1 MGVKKNYILASGS
14 KDRFALLG
22 QVGFEPESVH
32 SPDID
37 ETPFVNERP
46 SDYVMRMALEKA
58 KAVSEKFKGRIVLS
72 ADAIVVADDMI
83 IQKAYTEE
91 EQTAV
96 MNRLSGKTHFVLTA
110 ICVADGKGVFYQELC
125 PTEIKTLPMTAEE
138 ITAYVKSHD
147 WEGCSGY
154 KAEGLM
160 AGFIEKI
167 NGSYSGLIGMPQ
179 CEARRL
185 LLKAGVTDL

>member
-14 KDRFALLG
+14 KDRFALLR
-22 QVGFEPESVH
+22 QIGFEPDDVY

-37 ETPFVNERP
+37 ETPKAKEKP
-46 SDYVMRMALEKA
+46 CDYVMRMALEKA
-58 KAVSEKFKGRIVLS
+58 KAVSERFKGRIVLS
-72 ADAIVVADDMI
+72 ADTIVVADDMI

-110 ICVADGKGVFYQELC
+110 ICVADGKGGFYQELC
-125 PTEIKTLPMTAEE
+125 PTEIRTVSMTDEE
-138 ITAYVKSHD
+138 ISAYVKSHD

-160 AGFIEKI
+160 AAFIEKI
-167 NGSYSGLIGMPQ
+167 NGSYSGLIGLPQ
-179 CEARRL
+179 CAARRL
-185 LLKAGVTDL
+185 LLKAGVQNL

>member
-14 KDRFALLG
+14 KDRFALLR
-22 QVGFEPESVH
+22 QIGFEPDDVC

-37 ETPFVNERP
+37 ETPFVDEKP
-46 SDYVMRMALEKA
+46 YDYVMRMALEKA
-58 KAVSEKFKGRIVLS
+58 KAVSERFKGRIVLS
-72 ADAIVVADDMI
+72 ADTIVVADDMI

-110 ICVADGKGVFYQELC
+110 ICVTDGKGCFYQELC
-125 PTEIKTLPMTAEE
+125 PTEIKTLPMTETE
-138 ITAYVKSHD
+138 IMSYVKSHD

-167 NGSYSGLIGMPQ
+167 NGSYSGIIGMPQ
-179 CEARRL
+179 CEARQL